1 MKGADLD
8 KIILSTLKGEKT
20 PITFWVLSQKVMIL
34 SLVTPDKADALRQRV
49 YRAVWKLSDT
59 GLVEIS
65 ESKYKN
71 KLMKYEVKAL

>member
-1 MKGADLD
+1 MKGAELD
-8 KIILSTLKGEKT
+8 KIILGTLKGEKT
-20 PITFWVLSQKVMIL
+20 AITFWVLSQKVMVL